1 MKVKKQGLPNISGFF
16 FRIGWLC
23 LSYSPAGK
31 ETNPRSAATTS
42 SLMNK
47 EKKLSHEAAFFG
59 WARFLW
65 GLLSD
70 NSTVSDSQARYPKTG
85 AAPHGN
91 GSCFY

>member
-1 MKVKKQGLPNISGFF
+1 MKVKRQGLPNISGFF

-59 WARFLW
+59 YALFFW
-65 GLLSD
+65 GMSD
-70 NSTVSDSQARYPKTG
+70 NCEESDIQADDTDLVVR
-85 AAPHGN
+85 
-91 GSCFY
+91 